1 MTGRFSVTA
10 SSIAFSNTFTSW
22 GEKLV
27 PVLDSVIDNFTKFVK
42 QLWDIDLTGGGSG
55 EKYERPS
62 ATDIQETA
70 AKIDALTESI
80 QEANKLTRA
89 QLATKYSIS
98 ASDRHNYLN
107 QVIKTLTTK
116 DE

>member
-1 MTGRFSVTA
+1 M
-10 SSIAFSNTFTSW
+10 
-22 GEKLV
+22 
-27 PVLDSVIDNFTKFVK
+27 
-42 QLWDIDLTGGGSG
+42 TGGGSG

-80 QEANKLTRA
+80 QEANKLTRT
-89 QLATKYSIS
+89 QLATKYSVS